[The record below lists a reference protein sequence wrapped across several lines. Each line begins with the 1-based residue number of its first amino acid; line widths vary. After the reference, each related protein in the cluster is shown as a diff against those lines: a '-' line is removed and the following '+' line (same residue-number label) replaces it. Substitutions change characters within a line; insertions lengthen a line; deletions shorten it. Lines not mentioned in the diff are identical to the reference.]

1 MESED
6 ESIGSPIYPHHQTI
20 RDLQIFIQGYQQ
32 QGYFIFLLM
41 DGNQNDSHVFQPQD
55 ICNRA
60 HAPRIQ
66 LRQKY

>member
-6 ESIGSPIYPHHQTI
+6 ESIGIPIDPHRQTM

-41 DGNQNDSHVFQPQD
+41 DGNKNDSHVLQPQD
-55 ICNRA
+55 IRNRV
-60 HAPRIQ
+60 HTP
-66 LRQKY
+66 L